1 MDKQTFLRL
10 LEERILIL
18 DGGMGTM
25 IQGYR
30 LNEADYRGQRFA
42 DIPGQVKGNNDMLS
56 VTQPEIIK
64 TIHRQYLDAGADIF
78 TTNNDKIIVQ
88 VDGV

>member
-1 MDKQTFLRL
+1 MNKQTFLRL

-30 LNEADYRGQRFA
+30 LGENDYRGTRFA
-42 DIPGQVKGNNDMLS
+42 DIPGQVKGNYQDNSSS
-56 VTQPEIIK
+56 VSGS
-64 TIHRQYLDAGADIF
+64 RCRYFFYQYIQCERYFHGGIRYAVVR
-78 TTNNDKIIVQ
+78 T
-88 VDGV
+88 